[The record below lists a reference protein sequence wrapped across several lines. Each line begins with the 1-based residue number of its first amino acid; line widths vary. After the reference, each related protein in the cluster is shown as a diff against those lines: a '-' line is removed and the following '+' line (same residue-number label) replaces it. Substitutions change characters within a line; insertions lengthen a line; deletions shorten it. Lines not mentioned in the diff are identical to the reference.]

1 MAQNISW
8 YGMIAPEESQFR
20 VVNVKPVTL
29 YDVAEYAGVSYQTVS
44 RVVNQAS
51 HVSAKT
57 REKVEAAMAQLNY
70 IPNRVAQQLA
80 GKQSLLIGVAT
91 SSLALHAPSQIV
103 AVIKSR
109 ADQLGASVVVSMV
122 ERSSVEACKAAV
134 HNLLAQRVSGLII
147 NYPLDDEDAIAVE
160 AACANV
166 PALFLDVSDQTP
178 INSIIFS
185 HEDGTRLGV
194 EHLIALGHQQIA
206 LLAGPLSSV
215 SARLRLADWHK
226 YLTRNQIHP
235 IAEREGDWSAMS
247 GFQQTMQML
256 NEGIVPTAMLV
267 ANDQMALGAM
277 RAITESGLRVG
288 ADISVVGYDVTYPIA
303 VNPPYVPTENPTGC
317 YSLTFNIDES
327 WLQEGQTRIIFDGV
341 NSAFHLWC
349 NGRWVGYGQDSRLPS
364 EFDLSAFLHAGE
376 NRLAVMVLR
385 WSDGS
390 YLEDQ
395 DMWRMSG
402 IFRDVSLLHKPST
415 QISDF
420 HVATHFNDDF
430 SRAVLE
436 ADVQMYGELRD
447 ELRVT
452 VSLWQGET
460 QVASGTAPFGGE
472 IIDERGGY
480 ADHVTLRLNVENP
493 KLWSAEIPNLYRAVV
508 ELHTADGTL
517 IEAEACDVGF
527 REVRIENGLL
537 LLNGKPLLIRGVN
550 RHEHHPLHGQVMDEQ
565 TMVQDILLMKQNNFN
580 AVRCSHYPNHPLW
593 YTLCDH
599 YGLYVVDEAN
609 IETHGMVPMNRL
621 TDDPRWLPAMS
632 ERVTRMVQRDRN
644 HPSVII
650 WSLGNESGHGANH
663 DALYRWIK
671 SVDPSRPVQYEGGG
685 ADTFATDIICPMYA
699 RVDEDQ
705 PFPAVPK
712 WSIKKWLSLPG
723 ETRPLILCEYA
734 HAMGNSLGG
743 FAKYWQ
749 AFRQYPRLQGGFV
762 WDWVDQSLIKY
773 DENGNP
779 WSAYG
784 GDFGDT
790 PNDRQFCMNGLVFAD
805 RTPHP
810 ALTEAKHQQQFFQF
824 SLSGRTIEVTSEYLF
839 RHSDNELLHWM
850 VALDGKPLASGEV
863 PLDVAPQGKQL
874 IELPGLP
881 QPKSAGQLWLTV
893 HVVQPNATTWSAAGH
908 ISAWQ
913 QWRLAEN
920 LSVTLPSAPH
930 AIPQLTTSE
939 TDFCIELDNKRWQF
953 NRQSG
958 FLSQMW
964 IGDKKQL
971 LTPLRDQFTRAPLDN
986 DIGVSEATRIDPNAW
1001 VERWKAAGHYQAEAA
1016 LLQCTADT
1024 LADAVLI
1031 TTVHAW
1037 QHQGKTLFISRKT
1050 YRIDG
1055 SGQMAITVDVEVAS
1069 NTPHPARIGLTCQLA
1084 QVAERVNW
1092 LGLGP
1097 QENYPDRL
1105 TAACFDRWDLP
1116 LSDMYTPYVFPSENG
1131 LRCGTRELNYGPH
1144 QWRGDFQ
1151 FNISRYSQQQ
1161 LMETSHRH
1169 LLHAEEGTWLNID
1182 GFHMGIGGDDSWSPS
1197 VSAEF
1202 QLSTGSYHYQ
1212 LLWCQK

>member
-1 MAQNISW
+1 M
-8 YGMIAPEESQFR
+8 
-20 VVNVKPVTL
+20 VNVKPVTL

-44 RVVNQAS
+44 RVVNQAC

-57 REKVEAAMAQLNY
+57 REKVEAAMAELNY

-103 AVIKSR
+103 AAIKSR

-122 ERSSVEACKAAV
+122 ERSGVEACKAAV

-147 NYPLDDEDAIAVE
+147 NYPLDDQDAIAVE

-194 EHLIALGHQQIA
+194 EHLVALGHQQIA

-215 SARLRLADWHK
+215 SARLRLAGWHK
-226 YLTRNQIHP
+226 YLTRNQIQP

-288 ADISVVGYDVTYPIA
+288 ADISVVGYDDTEDSSCYI
-303 VNPPYVPTENPTGC
+303 PP
-317 YSLTFNIDES
+317 LTTIKQDFR
-327 WLQEGQTRIIFDGV
+327 LLGQTSVDRLLQL
-341 NSAFHLWC
+341 SQ
-349 NGRWVGYGQDSRLPS
+349 GQ
-364 EFDLSAFLHAGE
+364 
-376 NRLAVMVLR
+376 AVKGNQL
-385 WSDGS
+385 
-390 YLEDQ
+390 
-395 DMWRMSG
+395 
-402 IFRDVSLLHKPST
+402 
-415 QISDF
+415 
-420 HVATHFNDDF
+420 
-430 SRAVLE
+430 
-436 ADVQMYGELRD
+436 
-447 ELRVT
+447 
-452 VSLWQGET
+452 
-460 QVASGTAPFGGE
+460 
-472 IIDERGGY
+472 
-480 ADHVTLRLNVENP
+480 
-493 KLWSAEIPNLYRAVV
+493 
-508 ELHTADGTL
+508 
-517 IEAEACDVGF
+517 
-527 REVRIENGLL
+527 
-537 LLNGKPLLIRGVN
+537 LLIRGVN

-593 YTLCDH
+593 YTLCDR

-685 ADTFATDIICPMYA
+685 ADTTATDIICPMYA

-723 ETRPLILCEYA
+723 EMRPLILCEYA

-824 SLSGRTIEVTSEYLF
+824 RLSGRTIEVTSEYLF
-839 RHSDNELLHWM
+839 RHSDNEFLRWM
-850 VALDGKPLASGEV
+850 AS
-863 PLDVAPQGKQL
+863 
-874 IELPGLP
+874 
-881 QPKSAGQLWLTV
+881 
-893 HVVQPNATTWSAAGH
+893 
-908 ISAWQ
+908 
-913 QWRLAEN
+913 
-920 LSVTLPSAPH
+920 
-930 AIPQLTTSE
+930 
-939 TDFCIELDNKRWQF
+939 RWQAVKCLWMLA
-953 NRQSG
+953 R
-958 FLSQMW
+958 
-964 IGDKKQL
+964 K
-971 LTPLRDQFTRAPLDN
+971 
-986 DIGVSEATRIDPNAW
+986 VS
-1001 VERWKAAGHYQAEAA
+1001 
-1016 LLQCTADT
+1016 
-1024 LADAVLI
+1024 
-1031 TTVHAW
+1031 
-1037 QHQGKTLFISRKT
+1037 S
-1050 YRIDG
+1050 
-1055 SGQMAITVDVEVAS
+1055 
-1069 NTPHPARIGLTCQLA
+1069 
-1084 QVAERVNW
+1084 
-1092 LGLGP
+1092 
-1097 QENYPDRL
+1097 
-1105 TAACFDRWDLP
+1105 
-1116 LSDMYTPYVFPSENG
+1116 
-1131 LRCGTRELNYGPH
+1131 
-1144 QWRGDFQ
+1144 
-1151 FNISRYSQQQ
+1151 
-1161 LMETSHRH
+1161 
-1169 LLHAEEGTWLNID
+1169 
-1182 GFHMGIGGDDSWSPS
+1182 
-1197 VSAEF
+1197 
-1202 QLSTGSYHYQ
+1202 
-1212 LLWCQK
+1212 